1 MVALDAARL
10 AACEVAIA
18 RRVVRKAILDVCPGA
33 RLEARHVA
41 QVLRLV
47 ACGHGSTSV
56 PMGCD
61 ARVEYGLLFVRAH
74 GEKDA
79 APAAWLEVPGS
90 LALAGGR
97 ALTARLVEVPAG
109 SRAEDVARAHGAEWQ
124 GRSVLLDAAAA
135 GIDHTQGG
143 RLWVDSLQPGDVLC
157 PLGMHGQSKKLS
169 DLLAEAHVPVADR
182 ASVPIVRRSCTGHVL
197 WVAGIRADE
206 RVRVTPDTKTLLELT
221 LL

>member
-1 MVALDAARL
+1 
-10 AACEVAIA
+10 EF
-18 RRVVRKAILDVCPGA
+18 
-33 RLEARHVA
+33 
-41 QVLRLV
+41 
-47 ACGHGSTSV
+47 
-56 PMGCD
+56 
-61 ARVEYGLLFVRAH
+61 GLLIVRADRGASEH
-74 GEKDA
+74 L
-79 APAAWLEVPGS
+79 AAWLEVPGE
-90 LALAGGR
+90 LDLPDGGKIQ
-97 ALTARLVEVPAG
+97 ARLTQVPAG